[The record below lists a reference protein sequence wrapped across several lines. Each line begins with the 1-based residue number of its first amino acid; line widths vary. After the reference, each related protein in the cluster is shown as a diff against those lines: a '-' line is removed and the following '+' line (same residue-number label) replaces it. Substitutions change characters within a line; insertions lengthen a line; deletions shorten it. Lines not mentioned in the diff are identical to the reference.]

1 MKKIIARCG
10 LECSAC
16 PAFLAR
22 LNDDGELRRRTAQE
36 WSEVFTQPFTPADI
50 NCDGC
55 LSAAGQRTPY
65 CAVCAVRICAEG
77 RGMESCARCAA
88 FACEQLEVIL
98 AMEPAC
104 RERLEAIR
112 AGGES

>member
-16 PAFLAR
+16 PAFIAR
-22 LNDDGELRRRTAQE
+22 LNDDDELRRKTAQE
-36 WSEVFTQPFTPADI
+36 WTAAFKQPFAPEDI
-50 NCDGC
+50 NCEGC
-55 LSAAGQRTPY
+55 LSTEGPHTPY
-65 CAVCAVRICAEG
+65 CAVCAVRICAEA
-77 RGMESCARCAA
+77 RGLENCARCAE

-98 AMEPAC
+98 SMEPAC

-112 AGGES
+112 SGAEP